1 MSFKKDKYVIIKNVI
16 SREISELC
24 YKYFLLKREVSK
36 TLKNPLYGTWE
47 DQQAPNTFSMY
58 GDILM
63 DILLQELKIKI
74 EKITKLKLIETYSY
88 ARIYKNGDILHKH
101 IDRESCEIS
110 STLNLGGDFW
120 PIYLETNK
128 KIKVNLLPG
137 DMLIY
142 RGCELSHWRDKFK
155 GKNCGQVFLHYNDL
169 NSKKI
174 KPNMYDGRI
183 HLGLPHDYQTQN
195 KR

>member
-1 MSFKKDKYVIIKNVI
+1 MSFKKNKYVIIKKAI
-16 SREISELC
+16 SKEIASLC
-24 YKYFLLKREVSK
+24 YEYFLLKREVSK
-36 TLKNPLYGTWE
+36 TTQNPMLGTWQ
-47 DQQAPNTFSMY
+47 DPQAPNTYSMY

-63 DILLQELKIKI
+63 DVLLKKIKTKI
-74 EKITKLKLIETYSY
+74 EKITKLKLVETYSY
-88 ARIYKNGDILHKH
+88 ARIYKNKDVLHKH

-110 STLNLGGDFW
+110 STLNLGGDHW

-142 RGCELSHWRDKFK
+142 RGCELAHWRETFK
-155 GKNCGQVFLHYNDL
+155 GKNCGQVFFHYNDL